1 MKTIKESI
9 LGSTNAGKNRVKKDL
24 AIKLAKQHRSAKH
37 VEQKGDEIIRY
48 DVYGQELNIGDLVF
62 RHAAFATCIIE
73 VDIITE
79 FPPISKKK
87 NSFGY
92 DVMLYNPYTDKEE
105 LGNILDLVK
114 VHDPEKYVK

>member
-9 LGSTNAGKNRVKKDL
+9 LSSTNAGKNRAIKDL
-24 AIKLAKQHRSAKH
+24 AIKLAKQHKNAKH
-37 VEQKGDEIIRY
+37 VENKGSETIHY
-48 DVYGQELNIGDLVF
+48 DVYGQELNVGDLVF

-73 VDIITE
+73 VDVITD
-79 FPPISKKK
+79 FPQISKR
-87 NSFGY
+87 NQFGY

-114 VHDPEKYVK
+114 IQNPEKYIV

>member
-9 LGSTNAGKNRVKKDL
+9 LSSTKTGKNRIIKDL
-24 AIKLAKQHRSAKH
+24 AIKLAKQHKNAKH
-37 VEQKGDEIIRY
+37 VENKGSETIHY

-73 VDIITE
+73 VDVITD
-79 FPPISKKK
+79 FPQISKR
-87 NSFGY
+87 NQFGY

-114 VHDPEKYVK
+114 IQNPEKYIV

>member
-9 LGSTNAGKNRVKKDL
+9 LSSTKTGKNRINKDL
-24 AIKLAKQHRSAKH
+24 AVKLAKQHKNAKY
-37 VEQKGDEIIRY
+37 VEKKGDELIHY

-62 RHAAFATCIIE
+62 RRAAFATCIIE

-79 FPPISKKK
+79 FPSVSKK
-87 NSFGY
+87 NQFGY
-92 DVMLYNPYTDKEE
+92 DVMLYNPYHDQEV

-114 VHDPEKYVK
+114 IQNPEKYIV

>member
-9 LGSTNAGKNRVKKDL
+9 LSSTNAGKNRAIKDL
-24 AIKLAKQHRSAKH
+24 AIKLAKQHKNAKH
-37 VEQKGDEIIRY
+37 TEKKEDETIHY

-73 VDIITE
+73 VDVITE
-79 FPPISKKK
+79 FPPVSKK
-87 NSFGY
+87 NQYGY

-114 VHDPEKYVK
+114 IQNPEKYIV

>member
-9 LGSTNAGKNRVKKDL
+9 LSSTKTGKNRILKDL
-24 AIKLAKQHRSAKH
+24 AIKLAKQHNRAKTI
-37 VEQKGDEIIRY
+37 EKKGDEIIHY
-48 DVYGQELNIGDLVF
+48 DVYGQELNVGDLVF

-73 VDIITE
+73 VDVITE
-79 FPPISKKK
+79 FPPVSKK
-87 NSFGY
+87 NQFGY

-114 VHDPEKYVK
+114 MHDPEKYIV

>member
-9 LGSTNAGKNRVKKDL
+9 LGSTNSGKNLIKKDL
-24 AIKLAKQHRSAKH
+24 AKKLAKQHNNTKP
-37 VEQKGDEIIRY
+37 VEKKGDETIHY
-48 DVYGQELNIGDLVF
+48 DVYGQELKIGDLVF

-87 NSFGY
+87 NQFGY

-105 LGNILDLVK
+105 LGNILELVK
-114 VHDPEKYVK
+114 IQNPEKYIV

>member
-9 LGSTNAGKNRVKKDL
+9 LSSTNAGKNRALKDL
-24 AIKLAKQHRSAKH
+24 AIKLAKQHNNAKH
-37 VEQKGDEIIRY
+37 VEKKGDEIIRY
-48 DVYGQELNIGDLVF
+48 DVYGQELKVGDLVF
-62 RHAAFATCIIE
+62 KHAAMATCIIE
-73 VDIITE
+73 VDVITE

-92 DVMLYNPYTDKEE
+92 DVMLYNPYHDKEE

-114 VHDPEKYVK
+114 IQNPEKYIV

>member
-9 LGSTNAGKNRVKKDL
+9 LSSTNTGKKFVLKDL
-24 AIKLAKQHRSAKH
+24 AIKLAKQHKNAKH
-37 VEQKGDEIIRY
+37 TEKKGDEIIHY
-48 DVYGQELNIGDLVF
+48 DVYGQELKVGDLVF
-62 RHAAFATCIIE
+62 RHAAMATCIIE

-87 NSFGY
+87 NPYGY
-92 DVMLYNPYTDKEE
+92 DVMLYNPYHDIEV

-114 VHDPEKYVK
+114 MHNPEKYIV

>member
-9 LGSTNAGKNRVKKDL
+9 LGSTNAGKNRVHKDL
-24 AIKLAKQHRSAKH
+24 AKKLAKQHNNAKH
-37 VEQKGDEIIRY
+37 VENKGSETIHY
-48 DVYGQELNIGDLVF
+48 DVYGQELKIGDLVF

-73 VDIITE
+73 VDVITD
-79 FPPISKKK
+79 FPQISKR
-87 NSFGY
+87 NQFGY

-114 VHDPEKYVK
+114 MHSPEKYIV

>member
-9 LGSTNAGKNRVKKDL
+9 LGSTNSGKNRIKKDL

-37 VEQKGDEIIRY
+37 TEQKGDELIRY
-48 DVYGQELNIGDLVF
+48 DVYGQELKIGDLVF
-62 RHAAFATCIIE
+62 RHAAMATCIIE
-73 VDIITE
+73 IDIITE
-79 FPPISKKK
+79 FPPISKKQ
-87 NSFGY
+87 NAYGY

-114 VHDPEKYVK
+114 IQDPEKYIV

>member
-9 LGSTNAGKNRVKKDL
+9 LGSTNSGKNRVKKDL
-24 AIKLAKQHRSAKH
+24 AIKLAKQHKNAKH
-37 VEQKGDEIIRY
+37 VEEKGDEIIRY

-62 RHAAFATCIIE
+62 NKASFYTCIIE
-73 VDIITE
+73 VCIITE

-92 DVMLYNPYTDKEE
+92 DVMLYNPYHDQEVV
-105 LGNILDLVK
+105 GNILELVK
-114 VHDPEKYVK
+114 VHDPEKYIV

>member
-9 LGSTNAGKNRVKKDL
+9 LGSTNAGKNRIKKDL
-24 AIKLAKQHRSAKH
+24 AIKLAKQHRNAKH
-37 VEQKGDEIIRY
+37 VEQKGDELIRY

-79 FPPISKKK
+79 FPPISKKQ
-87 NSFGY
+87 NAFGY

-105 LGNILDLVK
+105 KGNILDLVK
-114 VHDPEKYVK
+114 LHDPEKYIV

>member
-9 LGSTNAGKNRVKKDL
+9 LGSTNTGKKSVYKDL
-24 AIKLAKQHRSAKH
+24 AIKLAKQHKNAKH
-37 VEQKGDEIIRY
+37 VEKKGDELIHY
-48 DVYGQELNIGDLVF
+48 DVYGQEIKVGDLVF

-79 FPPISKKK
+79 FPPVSKKNK
-87 NSFGY
+87 YGY
-92 DVMLYNPYTDKEE
+92 DVMLYNPYNDKEE

-114 VHDPEKYVK
+114 IHNPEKYIV